1 MPNGK
6 RRSRRSSQMTRM
18 SPTTGVT
25 RTDDAH
31 IIKFSHTDVLD
42 PSSLRE
48 VRKYISD
55 LLKTDEPIKVVL
67 DMEEVVLLSSEA
79 IGFIVVLGNAIRP
92 RGGQLHVANVS
103 EETYTVFEVTQL
115 NNVIR
120 IFDSTREAIEAFG

>member
-1 MPNGK
+1 
-6 RRSRRSSQMTRM
+6 
-18 SPTTGVT
+18 
-25 RTDDAH
+25 
-31 IIKFSHTDVLD
+31 VLD